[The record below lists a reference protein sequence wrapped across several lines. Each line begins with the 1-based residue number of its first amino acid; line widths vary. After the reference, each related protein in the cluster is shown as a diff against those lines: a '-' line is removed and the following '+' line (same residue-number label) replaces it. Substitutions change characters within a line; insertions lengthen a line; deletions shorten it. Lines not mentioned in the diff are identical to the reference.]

1 MQSCSAPTYL
11 DPPYLVPPEFSMRSG
26 AGRNEASVAQLV
38 EIDTKAGLPPNPSV
52 PNPGLGIPKPKRAE
66 RPRRPLSILVPMR
79 RALETAAFERGEGSG
94 ERPAARTNDVVPVRG
109 SRPGTPRRRPGM
121 FRSFDMT
128 KAAGIQKSSSAP
140 GCYVGLARQKI
151 QTP

>member
-1 MQSCSAPTYL
+1 MQSYFA
-11 DPPYLVPPEFSMRSG
+11 PPYFASAGFSIPSG
-26 AGRNEASVAQLV
+26 TGRYEANAVQFV
-38 EIDTKAGLPPNPSV
+38 EVDAKSGRPLNPSV
-52 PNPGLGIPKPKRAE
+52 PDLGAAMPKPKPAE

-109 SRPGTPRRRPGM
+109 GRPGTPRRRPGM